1 MCDHMALPLCVSLE
15 SLPLAGGD
23 MLQSENP
30 VPATSTAA
38 QPKAL
43 RRNIRG
49 ETPLH
54 IAAIKV

>member
-1 MCDHMALPLCVSLE
+1 MALPLCVSLE